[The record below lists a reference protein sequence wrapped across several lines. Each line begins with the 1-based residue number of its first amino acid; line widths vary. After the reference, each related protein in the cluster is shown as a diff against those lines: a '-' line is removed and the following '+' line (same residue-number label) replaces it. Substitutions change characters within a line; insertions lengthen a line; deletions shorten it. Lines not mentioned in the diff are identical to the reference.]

1 MTEMNKPGRAAGR
14 AMSYVVGIVGS
25 LLIVAALVQLMKQ
38 YTRPEPLGQDRT
50 AERYKNLTQ
59 QRETDSVQLNQYG
72 WEDAGKGIVRLPIQR
87 AIEIAVQEWK
97 NPAAARSNLILQA
110 EKKTALPP
118 AEPAKPTGFE

>member
-1 MTEMNKPGRAAGR
+1 
-14 AMSYVVGIVGS
+14 MSYVVGIVGS